1 MKRIEAVLYSIV
13 CVALLIPALA
23 RADGLRVSPVTLAV
37 TAPGAATT
45 LTLRNDGRDL
55 KTVQARVFRW
65 TEHNGRERMEVT
77 NDVVVSPPMTQLRPG
92 AEQTLRVV
100 RTSTAP
106 VRGEEAYRIYIDEVP
121 DRTRLQAGQVAFVTR
136 LRIPAFF
143 TDPRATPPQVGFSL
157 VRSGGTTFLEA
168 RNTGD
173 VRLRL
178 GNVRLTRG
186 NNVIVRR
193 DGLMGYALGNSTMR
207 WPVGAASQIGNANV
221 NLAASTSLGTL
232 NAPVSSR

>member
-1 MKRIEAVLYSIV
+1 MKRVNAVLCSIM
-13 CVALLIPALA
+13 CVALLIPAVA
-23 RADGLRVSPVTLAV
+23 RAGGLRVSPVTVEV

-45 LTLRNDGRDL
+45 LTIRNDGREI

-65 TEHNGRERMEVT
+65 TERNGQDRMEST

-92 AEQTLRVV
+92 AEQTLRIV
-100 RTSTAP
+100 RTSSAS

-143 TDPRATPPQVGFSL
+143 ADPRARPPQVSFTL
-157 VRSGGTTFLEA
+157 VQSGGATFLEA
-168 RNTGD
+168 RNQGD

-178 GNVRLTRG
+178 ANVRLTRG
-186 NNVIVRR
+186 NSTVVRR
-193 DGLMGYALGNSTMR
+193 DGLLGYALGNSTMR
-207 WPVGAASQIGNANV
+207 WPIGAASRIGNASA
-221 NLAASTSLGTL
+221 NLAAATSLGTL